1 MLYLLNSGVSF
12 QSVPSVAIVG
22 PELRYSWLLEVREI
36 KFLHTI
42 WIPLTPHPSPH
53 RHGDLVPH
61 LTPSEVLAS
70 AGFSMEE
77 CEAARH
83 VIFEGLDVEPDNS

>member
-36 KFLHTI
+36 RFLHTI
-42 WIPLTPHPSPH
+42 WIPLYGTIPYRNQILSPLCFLELSKV
-53 RHGDLVPH
+53 D
-61 LTPSEVLAS
+61 A
-70 AGFSMEE
+70 
-77 CEAARH
+77 
-83 VIFEGLDVEPDNS
+83 

>member
-36 KFLHTI
+36 RFLHTI
-42 WIPLTPHPSPH
+42 WIPL
-53 RHGDLVPH
+53 VPGG
-61 LTPSEVLAS
+61 SELS
-70 AGFSMEE
+70 
-77 CEAARH
+77 
-83 VIFEGLDVEPDNS
+83 VIPGCFALLQQAII

>member
-36 KFLHTI
+36 RFLHTI
-42 WIPLTPHPSPH
+42 WIPLVQGQVQVQDLAGGGGVVVHVLED
-53 RHGDLVPH
+53 GDGR
-61 LTPSEVLAS
+61 A
-70 AGFSMEE
+70 
-77 CEAARH
+77 AARWRRPSSWRA
-83 VIFEGLDVEPDNS
+83 L

>member
-36 KFLHTI
+36 RFLHTI
-42 WIPLTPHPSPH
+42 WIPLRARP
-53 RHGDLVPH
+53 G
-61 LTPSEVLAS
+61 EGGVLAP
-70 AGFSMEE
+70 
-77 CEAARH
+77 
-83 VIFEGLDVEPDNS
+83 LPKTT

>member
-36 KFLHTI
+36 RFLHTI
-42 WIPLTPHPSPH
+42 WIPLLLSSLEG
-53 RHGDLVPH
+53 RCR
-61 LTPSEVLAS
+61 
-70 AGFSMEE
+70 AGFYQF
-77 CEAARH
+77 
-83 VIFEGLDVEPDNS
+83 VT